1 MTENSLPPVG
11 KNRLRDLSRL
21 RMRGQRE
28 QDAPLALL
36 GSQDDNNSL
45 NSLPLAKHEVP
56 AVRQT
61 PADLTAGGRGNSA
74 PSLLEI
80 ARKHI
85 LPIVEKRISTEEART
100 ASRGMLARRITIVLN
115 EWLSA
120 TGQELT
126 LIDQR
131 NMITFLINA
140 TVERAGGAGS
150 SAVTPATP
158 YTPPATASG
167 KPVAETIPASAIGTV
182 NATVMNAKARV
193 QSTLLN
199 RIDTVAAA
207 TLPRPELAEQLQV
220 VITEILAEQQ
230 LRLNRQEKDELVEL
244 LLNDMLGLGPLEPLI
259 RDHDISDILVNG
271 PNQVYVEKGGK
282 MQLTNVKFRDNTHL
296 LNIATRIVSQVG
308 RRIDESQ
315 PMCDARLADGSR
327 VNVIIP
333 PLALDGASMSI
344 RKFGNKGLTLAKMA
358 ESNSLS
364 PQMAKLL
371 EIAGACRI
379 NIIVSGGTGAGKTTL
394 LNALSQNISPE
405 ERVVTVE
412 DSAELRLQQPH
423 VVRLETRPAN
433 LEGDGEVTIRD
444 LIKNALR
451 MRPDRVIVGECRSSE
466 VIDMLQAMNTGHD
479 GSMSTIHANN
489 PRTCLTRLEN
499 MLNMSG
505 FNMPE
510 KVIRS
515 MISSAVELIVQVQR
529 MRDGKRRVTHIME
542 IVGMEDNVILCQ
554 DLFWWKFRDETPDGL
569 LIGDYACAGV
579 MPHFAKKA
587 AYFGREQEL
596 LDAMRVLN

>member
-1 MTENSLPPVG
+1 
-11 KNRLRDLSRL
+11 
-21 RMRGQRE
+21 MRGQRE
-28 QDAPLALL
+28 QDLPLALTDGTDDAS
-36 GSQDDNNSL
+36 GSSPDT
-45 NSLPLAKHEVP
+45 LPVVKHDAPVP
-56 AVRQT
+56 RET
-61 PADLTAGGRGNSA
+61 SGELSTGGRGSSA
-74 PSLLEI
+74 PSLLEV

-85 LPIVEKRISTEEART
+85 LPIVKKRITAEEART

-131 NMITFLINA
+131 NIITFLINA
-140 TVERAGGAGS
+140 TVEGAGAS
-150 SAVTPATP
+150 PSYAVANTPQQSAAAPATTKADGP
-158 YTPPATASG
+158 QHSTL
-167 KPVAETIPASAIGTV
+167 GTV
-182 NATVMNAKARV
+182 NATVMNAKTRV
-193 QSTLLN
+193 QSILLN

-207 TLPRPELAEQLQV
+207 TLPRAELADQLQI

-259 RDHDISDILVNG
+259 QDHDISDILVNG
-271 PNQVYVEKGGK
+271 PHQVYVEKGGK
-282 MQLTNVKFRDNTHL
+282 MHLTNVKFRDNAHL

-308 RRIDESQ
+308 RRVDESQ
-315 PMCDARLADGSR
+315 PMCDARLLDGSR

-364 PQMAKLL
+364 PQMAKVL
-371 EIAGACRI
+371 EIAGACRA
-379 NIIVSGGTGAGKTTL
+379 NIIISGGTGAGKTTL
-394 LNALSQNISPE
+394 LNALSQTISPE

-433 LEGDGEVTIRD
+433 LEGDGEVSIRD
-444 LIKNALR
+444 LIRNALR

-515 MISSAVELIVQVQR
+515 MISSAVEMIVQVQR
-529 MRDGKRRVTHIME
+529 MRDGKRRITHIME

-554 DLFWWKFRDETPDGL
+554 DLFWWKFREETPDGL
-569 LIGDYACAGV
+569 LIGDYVCSGV

-596 LDAMRVLN
+596 LDAIRILN